1 MSRCRV
7 DTSIERVVVGGFD
20 FPLGAYPIEAIV
32 PGEGYTTH
40 FESADG
46 GEDDAVLGDGWEEW
60 PDRYV
65 WDVVIRAGRVEAF
78 WRSLAAH
85 LPGRFFPILDVLGND
100 AYRENDPYVADELV
114 SLERFMEGL
123 RRFKSFLFEDGLVGF
138 GAMSDEPFFYIFVD
152 EHKVVTIRAEAAL
165 KEKVEAVLEAF
176 DLRPV
181 EKLASVD
188 SVMHEHRSV
197 LDAPDDRPDLLTPD
211 EVIEELRDLWT
222 LTLNVDD
229 EANADENGAPLG
241 ITPFR
246 CLVRLLGPSADVRYI
261 DVFLTADC
269 LRTAWTLAMDAA
281 EDLYQRDVEKAR
293 RQGAAG
299 RGPKSGGGAGEGRG
313 DGAGGE
319 GAGGSG
325 SGAEKK
331 DGGRFRAALR
341 GSFEDQLAGSPDEP
355 IDIDVIHADRVTGE
369 EFGSMVPD
377 GRGRNLP
384 MDCSRVIGAQWLE

>member
-7 DTSIERVVVGGFD
+7 DTSIERVVVGGFE
-20 FPLGAYPIEAIV
+20 FPLGAYPIEPIE
-32 PGEGYTTH
+32 PSEGYTTH

-152 EHKVVTIRAEAAL
+152 EHKVVTIRAEASL
-165 KEKVEAVLEAF
+165 KEKVEAVLDAF

-197 LDAPDDRPDLLTPD
+197 LDAPEDRPDLLTPD

-229 EANADENGAPLG
+229 EANNDENGSPLG

-246 CLVRLLGPSADVRYI
+246 CLVRLLGPAADVKYI

-281 EDLYQRDVEKAR
+281 EDLYQRESEKAAR
-293 RQGAAG
+293 AAG
-299 RGPKSGGGAGEGRG
+299 KPR
-313 DGAGGE
+313 GGE
-319 GAGGSG
+319 DPKTRPGQT
-325 SGAEKK
+325 
-331 DGGRFRAALR
+331 GGRVGGRLGRAGLGDDPA
-341 GSFEDQLAGSPDEP
+341 DSPDEP
-355 IDIDVIHADRVTGE
+355 IDIDVIHADRVTREDFAG
-369 EFGSMVPD
+369 MVPD
-377 GRGRNLP
+377 GRGKNLP
-384 MDCSRVIGAQWLE
+384 MDSSRVIATQWLE